1 MATGM
6 IKEDLNDLCL
16 NDKSGLSVS
25 RVSHI
30 QFTNVYCYLCN
41 YPLGTKCFYIT
52 PDRLVPSIMV
62 ILDLSRLRTSLPSK
76 KQLQKPCSDDQFYD
90 EFFKKCRQVKCRI
103 FEIAAAGKCVSIM
116 LRNKLNY
123 VFNFEI
129 VPSQP
134 LNTSSLGH
142 IWKAL
147 SVSLRDKFGFR
158 RCSICSVVVKFTMT
172 ETGNNS
178 HEHVKFYPSF
188 VFTTSPSCEWN
199 YLLYRAEQ
207 LRQTVSLWN
216 VTYMI
221 RYVNPSKD
229 YEMKINILPVIYQR
243 NKCASYYPD
252 RFNCPWTTL
261 TSTEMIELRN
271 QTGNSTTLVT
281 RQNEDGDFELCIS
294 AYKNLI
300 SGSKSCSLHIKHF
313 TGARVMF
320 LALFAMSM
328 LKDVFM

>member
-1 MATGM
+1 MA
-6 IKEDLNDLCL
+6 
-16 NDKSGLSVS
+16 
-25 RVSHI
+25 
-30 QFTNVYCYLCN
+30 
-41 YPLGTKCFYIT
+41 
-52 PDRLVPSIMV
+52 
-62 ILDLSRLRTSLPSK
+62 
-76 KQLQKPCSDDQFYD
+76 
-90 EFFKKCRQVKCRI
+90 
-103 FEIAAAGKCVSIM
+103 
-116 LRNKLNY
+116 
-123 VFNFEI
+123 
-129 VPSQP
+129 
-134 LNTSSLGH
+134 
-142 IWKAL
+142 
-147 SVSLRDKFGFR
+147 
-158 RCSICSVVVKFTMT
+158 

-178 HEHVKFYPSF
+178 HEHVKLYPSF
-188 VFTTSPSCEWN
+188 VFTTSPSCGWN
-199 YLLYRAEQ
+199 YLLSRAEQ

-261 TSTEMIELRN
+261 SSTEMAQLRN

-300 SGSKSCSLHIKHF
+300 SDSKSCSLHIKHF